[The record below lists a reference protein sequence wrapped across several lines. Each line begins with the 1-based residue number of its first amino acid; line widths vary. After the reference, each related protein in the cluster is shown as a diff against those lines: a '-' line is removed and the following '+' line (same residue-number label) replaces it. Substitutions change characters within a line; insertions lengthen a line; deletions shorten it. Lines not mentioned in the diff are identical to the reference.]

1 MNREPY
7 AIALDTALTEIQKA
21 YPGIHHSFL
30 FTNTGSMI
38 SKDPETDQ
46 ETIDNVLEAFEELKE
61 KTEAIGGLKNFS
73 ATTEK
78 GKLIISSLD
87 DMYLVLA
94 TSEKADETQIHSIK
108 DVILPIILKSVEQI
122 SSTHLQTPP
131 ETEQEEEKIEETEE
145 DTDEEPEETE
155 QEPEEEIEEETEEAE
170 EAEEEQEEEPEEE
183 PSLEKELIVDVLT
196 GFFAGDSVKI
206 DAETL
211 TEWTNEASG
220 KGKTK
225 VPIDHVRV
233 ETFAGNSTLC
243 KVKEISDG
251 RMKRKNKIRIPEKI
265 CTTLALRKGD
275 KVKVKPLL

>member
-30 FTNTGSMI
+30 FTNTGSMV
-38 SKDPETDQ
+38 SKDPETDE

-73 ATTEK
+73 ASTEK
-78 GKLIISSLD
+78 GKLVISSLD

-94 TSEKADETQIHSIK
+94 TSEEADENQIHSIK

-122 SSTHLQTPP
+122 SSTHRRQTLS
-131 ETEQEEEKIEETEE
+131 ETEQEEETEE
-145 DTDEEPEETE
+145 DT
-155 QEPEEEIEEETEEAE
+155 EEETEEP
-170 EAEEEQEEEPEEE
+170 EEEFEETEDESEEDLEEEPEEE
-183 PSLEKELIVDVLT
+183 PSLEKELVVDVLT
-196 GFFAGDSVKI
+196 GFFAGDSVQV

-211 TEWTNEASG
+211 MEWTNEASG
-220 KGKTK
+220 KGKTR

-251 RMKRKNKIRIPEKI
+251 RLKRKSKVRIPEKI
-265 CTTLALRKGD
+265 CNTLALRKGD

>member
-30 FTNTGSMI
+30 FTNTGSII
-38 SKDPETDQ
+38 SKDPETDE

-78 GKLIISSLD
+78 GKLVISSLD

-94 TSEKADETQIHSIK
+94 TSEEADENQIHSIK

-122 SSTHLQTPP
+122 SSNHLQTLSD
-131 ETEQEEEKIEETEE
+131 TEQEETEE
-145 DTDEEPEETE
+145 DTEEETEEPEEEPEETE
-155 QEPEEEIEEETEEAE
+155 EEPDEEIGEETEESE
-170 EAEEEQEEEPEEE
+170 EDLEEEPEEE
-183 PSLEKELIVDVLT
+183 PSLEKELVVDVLT
-196 GFFAGDSVKI
+196 GFFAGDSVQV

-211 TEWTNEASG
+211 MEWTNEASG

-251 RMKRKNKIRIPEKI
+251 RMKRKSKVRIPEKI
-265 CTTLALRKGD
+265 CNTLALRKGD

>member
-1 MNREPY
+1 VQDVKRMNREPY

-30 FTNTGSMI
+30 FTNTGSMV
-38 SKDPETDQ
+38 SKDPETDE
-46 ETIDNVLEAFEELKE
+46 ETVDNVLEAFEELKE
-61 KTEAIGGLKNFS
+61 KAEAIGGLKNFS
-73 ATTEK
+73 ATTEN

-94 TSEKADETQIHSIK
+94 TTEEADDNQIHSIK

-122 SSTHLQTPP
+122 SSTHLQTLP
-131 ETEQEEEKIEETEE
+131 ETEQEETEE
-145 DTDEEPEETE
+145 DTEEELEET
-155 QEPEEEIEEETEEAE
+155 
-170 EAEEEQEEEPEEE
+170 EEEPEEE
-183 PSLEKELIVDVLT
+183 ASPEKELVVDVLT
-196 GFFAGDSVKI
+196 GFFAGDSVQV

-211 TEWTNEASG
+211 IEWTNEASG

-251 RMKRKNKIRIPEKI
+251 RLKRKSKVRVPEKI
-265 CTTLALRKGD
+265 CNTLALRKGD

>member
-7 AIALDTALTEIQKA
+7 AIALDTALTQIQKA

-30 FTNTGSMI
+30 FTNTGSI
-38 SKDPETDQ
+38 VSKDPETDE
-46 ETIDNVLEAFEELKE
+46 ETIDNVLESFEELKE
-61 KTEAIGGLKNFS
+61 KAEAIGGLKNFS

-87 DMYLVLA
+87 GMYLVLA
-94 TSEKADETQIHSIK
+94 TSEKADENQIYSIK
-108 DVILPIILKSVEQI
+108 DVIFPIILKAVEQI

-131 ETEQEEEKIEETEE
+131 ETEK
-145 DTDEEPEETE
+145 
-155 QEPEEEIEEETEEAE
+155 EEEIEEDTEEETEET
-170 EAEEEQEEEPEEE
+170 EEEPW
-183 PSLEKELIVDVLT
+183 LEKELVVDVLT
-196 GFFAGDSVKI
+196 GFFAGDSIQV

-211 TEWTNEASG
+211 MEWTTGASG
-220 KGKTK
+220 KGKTE

-251 RMKRKNKIRIPEKI
+251 RMKGKNKIRIPEKI
-265 CTTLALRKGD
+265 CNTLALRNGD
-275 KVKVKPLL
+275 KVKVNPLL

>member
-30 FTNTGSMI
+30 FTNTGSII

-94 TSEKADETQIHSIK
+94 TSKKADENQIHSIK
-108 DVILPIILKSVEQI
+108 DVILPIILKAVEQI
-122 SSTHLQTPP
+122 SSTHLQTLS

-145 DTDEEPEETE
+145 DT
-155 QEPEEEIEEETEEAE
+155 EEET
-170 EAEEEQEEEPEEE
+170 EEPEEE
-183 PSLEKELIVDVLT
+183 PLLEKELIVDVLT
-196 GFFAGDSVKI
+196 GFFAGDSVQV

-211 TEWTNEASG
+211 MEWTTESSG
-220 KGKTK
+220 KGRTK

-265 CTTLALRKGD
+265 CTTLALQKGD
-275 KVKVKPLL
+275 KIKVKPLL

>member
-30 FTNTGSMI
+30 FTNTGSII

-61 KTEAIGGLKNFS
+61 KTEAIGGLKTFS

-94 TSEKADETQIHSIK
+94 TSEEADENQIHSIK
-108 DVILPIILKSVEQI
+108 DVILPIILKAVEQI
-122 SSTHLQTPP
+122 SSTHLQTLS

-145 DTDEEPEETE
+145 DT
-155 QEPEEEIEEETEEAE
+155 EEET
-170 EAEEEQEEEPEEE
+170 EEPEEE
-183 PSLEKELIVDVLT
+183 PEEPEEKSEEELEEEPEEKASPEKELVVDVLT
-196 GFFAGDSVKI
+196 GFFAGDSVQV

-211 TEWTNEASG
+211 MEWTNEASG

-265 CTTLALRKGD
+265 CNTLALQKGD

>member
-30 FTNTGSMI
+30 FTNTGSI
-38 SKDPETDQ
+38 VSKDPETDE
-46 ETIDNVLEAFEELKE
+46 ETVDNVLESFEELKE
-61 KTEAIGGLKNFS
+61 KAEAIGGLKNFS

-94 TSEKADETQIHSIK
+94 TSEEADENQIYSIK
-108 DVILPIILKSVEQI
+108 DVILPIILKAVEQI
-122 SSTHLQTPP
+122 SSTHLQNDS

-145 DTDEEPEETE
+145 DTEEETEEPEETE
-155 QEPEEEIEEETEEAE
+155 
-170 EAEEEQEEEPEEE
+170 EEPEEE
-183 PSLEKELIVDVLT
+183 ASPEKELVVDVLT
-196 GFFAGDSVKI
+196 GFFAGDSVQV

-211 TEWTNEASG
+211 MEWTTESSG
-220 KGKTK
+220 KGRTK

-251 RMKRKNKIRIPEKI
+251 RMKRKSKVRIPEKI
-265 CTTLALRKGD
+265 CNTLELRKGD